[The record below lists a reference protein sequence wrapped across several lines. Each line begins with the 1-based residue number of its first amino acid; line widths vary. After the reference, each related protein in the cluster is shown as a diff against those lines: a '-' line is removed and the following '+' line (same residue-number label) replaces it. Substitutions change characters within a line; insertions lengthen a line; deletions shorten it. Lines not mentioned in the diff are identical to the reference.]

1 MLKRMLWTVILVVA
15 ILVDLWWLD
24 RALGDYAA
32 PIDLIAISALAIIM
46 LFAAMQI
53 VGLTLISQ
61 KWIDEVEI
69 VDEEE
74 TTEWTA
80 KDELK
85 DLREL
90 VDWKANQMSEL
101 QHYATERLD
110 DLQAKINKLGDLKNY
125 DYAGHART
133 IKELQHQFNKWN
145 GISTELLEEVKKNP

>member
-1 MLKRMLWTVILVVA
+1 MLKRMLWTMILVVA

-24 RALGDYAA
+24 KASGDYAA

-74 TTEWTA
+74 EEHKRLA
-80 KDELK
+80 F
-85 DLREL
+85 
-90 VDWKANQMSEL
+90 ANTVRNE
-101 QHYATERLD
+101 EI
-110 DLQAKINKLGDLKNY
+110 AKIHNFYTLIPKPHMIPGDQRVQEALTIVNKE
-125 DYAGHART
+125 A
-133 IKELQHQFNKWN
+133 NKQA
-145 GISTELLEEVKKNP
+145 

>member
-61 KWIDEVEI
+61 KWVDEVEI
-69 VDEEE
+69 VDEEQE
-74 TTEWTA
+74 QRDKEDFA
-80 KDELK
+80 
-85 DLREL
+85 
-90 VDWKANQMSEL
+90 
-101 QHYATERLD
+101 ERLVNE
-110 DLQAKINKLGDLKNY
+110 Q
-125 DYAGHART
+125 
-133 IKELQHQFNKWN
+133 
-145 GISTELLEEVKKNP
+145 VKKIHEFYTLIPKPHMIPGDQRVQEALTIVNKEANKQA

>member
-101 QHYATERLD
+101 
-110 DLQAKINKLGDLKNY
+110 
-125 DYAGHART
+125 HART